1 MWHRIFGLFSVSLVL
16 LFFFINVVPN
26 CVAQYNR
33 KIQGDLKES
42 RISQV
47 SGIEDVRDDQE
58 YRRPPTYKIIFSH
71 IVRPST
77 IYQVVVSLLEEAK
90 PMRVRAALSRDGV
103 EVYGDHVNL
112 NPKEKG
118 TILLQVPPG
127 NNIDSVYRYIN
138 NFRFRSTAST

>member
-1 MWHRIFGLFSVSLVL
+1 MDCGKHFWLSIAITVAYLVTIVPGQFDRSKQIL
-16 LFFFINVVPN
+16 GDIN
-26 CVAQYNR
+26 Q
-33 KIQGDLKES
+33 Q

-47 SGIEDVRDDQE
+47 FEADVREDKV
-58 YRRPPTYKIIFSH
+58 YRRPPTYLIIASK

-103 EVYGDHVNL
+103 EVYGDHVNM
-112 NPKEKG
+112 NPLETQ

-127 NNIDSVYRYIN
+127 NNIDSNYRLRVEGAGMCL
-138 NFRFRSTAST
+138 FQF